1 MFRRLGNLVTRH
13 WLLVLAGWAV
23 LVAGPKLAHRA
34 GIAPTWNEVTYDG
47 DLEHLPA
54 EMTSARGEALIR
66 RAFPKDRAK
75 SQIVLVLARQDA
87 RLTPADLKVAES
99 LARTFRDLRT
109 SLPIL
114 DVWTHRTPVVGRK
127 LRSRDRQSV
136 LVVLQLAQEFMAT
149 ENIGLLQT
157 VREKL
162 DAARAEA
169 PAGLELGITGS
180 AAIGGD
186 MLTSAAESIR
196 STETFAVLLVIVI
209 LLVVYRAPLLVVVP
223 LLSIVAS
230 ISVATD
236 LVAFVADL
244 ARQSTM
250 EAWQFKIF
258 KTTKIFVV
266 VILYGAGTDYCLFLI
281 ARYKEELGRGLSP
294 PDAVA
299 RALSQ
304 VGDALFASALTT
316 VVGLGTMAFADFGKF
331 SSSGPAIAVC
341 LLVALL
347 ACVTLAPALLMA
359 LGRIVFWPF
368 GAPAAQGPA
377 SGTPR
382 RGSWRGKLWP
392 TAADHIL
399 TRPGLILTASLLLML
414 PFAWKGQSVRI
425 TYDLLGELQRGR
437 PSVAGTALLRR
448 HFPAGETGP
457 LTVLAL
463 KSSGGFDSTEGER
476 NIALLTKTLYDIPGV
491 TAVRSLAEPLG
502 DKPGYLQPFSKAGLM
517 KLAAKRHAITKA
529 RFVAQVPRWKGHVAR
544 FDVVLAHDPFSP
556 NARAVLDRID
566 ARLSALASTVDS
578 AWHDV
583 QFEFVG
589 TTAAIRDLKNV
600 TESDRRLIQKLAV
613 IAVLGVLILILRRP
627 LICLYLIFSV
637 LLSYFVTIGA
647 TQLFFEWL
655 FADTFAGLDWKVPIF
670 LFVILIAVGED
681 YNIYLTTRVFEEQRR
696 RGPADGLRE
705 AIVQTGGIITSCG
718 VIMAG
723 TFVSMMSGSL
733 RGMLELGF
741 ALSLGVLLDTFLV
754 RTFLVPSFLAILA
767 RRSAT
772 HQRTA
777 AGPTPHGVEPRTKT
791 ATPARPTS

>member
-1 MFRRLGNLVTRH
+1 MFGRLGNLVTRH

-23 LVAGPKLAHRA
+23 LVAGPKLAQRA
-34 GIAPTWNEVTYDG
+34 GLAPTWNQVTYDG
-47 DLEHLPA
+47 DLEHLPP
-54 EMTSARGEALIR
+54 EMTSAQGQALIR
-66 RAFPKDRAK
+66 RAFPEDQAK
-75 SQIVLVLARQDA
+75 SQIVLVLARQDG
-87 RLTPADLKVAES
+87 RLGPADLTVAEK
-99 LARTFRDLRT
+99 LARTFRGLQQ

-136 LVVLQLAQEFMAT
+136 LVVLQLATEFMAT

-162 DAARAEA
+162 AAARAEA
-169 PAGLELGITGS
+169 PPGLALGITGS

-196 STETFAVLLVIVI
+196 STETFAVLLVVII

-223 LLSIVAS
+223 LLCIVAS

-236 LVAFVADL
+236 LVAVVADV

-258 KTTKIFVV
+258 KTTRIFVV

-281 ARYKEELGRGLSP
+281 ARYKEELARGLSQ

-304 VGDALFASALTT
+304 VADALVASALTT
-316 VVGLGTMAFADFGKF
+316 VVGLATMAFADFGKF

-341 LLVALL
+341 LLIALL

-359 LGRIVFWPF
+359 LGRVVFWPF
-368 GAPAAQGPA
+368 GAPAPVGQE
-377 SGTPR
+377 TVLR
-382 RGSWRGKLWP
+382 RRAAWRRNVWP
-392 TAADHIL
+392 TAARQIL
-399 TRPGLILTASLLLML
+399 ARPGLILTASLLLML

-425 TYDLLGELQRGR
+425 TYDLLGELQRRR
-437 PSVAGTALLRR
+437 PSVVGTALLRR

-463 KSSGGFDSTEGER
+463 KPSGGFDSTKGER
-476 NIALLTKTLYDIPGV
+476 NIALLTKTLYEIDGV

-529 RFVAQVPRWKGHVAR
+529 RFVAQVPEWKGHVAR
-544 FDVVLAHDPFSP
+544 FDLILAEDPFSP
-556 NARAVLDRID
+556 EAQAVLDHVD
-566 ARLSALASTVDS
+566 ARLSARASTVDS

-589 TTAAIRDLKNV
+589 TTAAIRDLKDV
-600 TESDRRLIQKLAV
+600 TESDRHLIQKLAV
-613 IAVLGVLILILRRP
+613 IAVLGVLILVLRRP

-655 FADTFAGLDWKVPIF
+655 YAESFSGLDWKVPIF

-696 RGPADGLRE
+696 RGPTEGLRE
-705 AIVQTGGIITSCG
+705 AIIQTGGIITSCG

-723 TFVSMMSGSL
+723 TFVSMMFGSL

-767 RRSAT
+767 RRTAVQ
-772 HQRTA
+772 QRTT
-777 AGPTPHGVEPRTKT
+777 AGPAHQGVEPRAKT
-791 ATPARPTS
+791 ATPTGPAS